1 MRAKDADGV
10 VSLNMRRTPQAI
22 VLAESLDRNIAI
34 GRNARPKKELSM
46 KMKLYEFGP
55 TRSIRVRWTLQEL
68 GVDFEPIR
76 VNLLAGE
83 NRRPEF
89 LKINPAGKLP
99 VLVDGDLVLT
109 ESVAI
114 VLYLADKYSNKG
126 LIPTDLKERAQV
138 NRWLL
143 FAATELEQP
152 LWRISRHTVLYPE
165 DQRLP
170 GDVTLASQEFRAMA
184 SVLEEHMQR
193 RQFVVGDSVTVADLV
208 TAYTLDWGNEDQL
221 LDGCPQLLAYMKR
234 MYARPNAP
242 PRIAEAFA
250 NINNP

>member
-1 MRAKDADGV
+1 
-10 VSLNMRRTPQAI
+10 
-22 VLAESLDRNIAI
+22 
-34 GRNARPKKELSM
+34 M

-68 GVDFEPIR
+68 GVDFEPVRI
-76 VNLLAGE
+76 NLVAGE
-83 NRRPEF
+83 HQRPEF
-89 LKINPAGKLP
+89 LEINPAGKIP

-114 VLYLADKYSNKG
+114 VLYLAEKYSNQG
-126 LIPTDLKERAQV
+126 LLPSGLDQRAQV

-152 LWRISRHTVLYPE
+152 LWRISRHTALYPE

-170 GDVTLASQEFRAMA
+170 GDVILASQEFKAMA

-193 RQFVVGDSVTVADLV
+193 RQFVVGDSVTVADFV
-208 TAYTLDWGNEDQL
+208 VAYTLDWANEDQL

-250 NINNP
+250 TIKP

>member
-1 MRAKDADGV
+1 M
-10 VSLNMRRTPQAI
+10 Q
-22 VLAESLDRNIAI
+22 
-34 GRNARPKKELSM
+34 
-46 KMKLYEFGP
+46 MKLYEFGP

-68 GVDFEPIR
+68 GVDFDPIR

-83 NRRPEF
+83 HQRPEF
-89 LKINPAGKLP
+89 LKINPAGKIP

-114 VLYLADKYSNKG
+114 VLYLAEKYSNKG

-152 LWRISRHTVLYPE
+152 LWRISRHTTLYPE
-165 DQRLP
+165 EQRLP
-170 GDVTLASQEFRAMA
+170 GDVILASGEFKDMA
-184 SVLEEHMQR
+184 SVLEKHMQG
-193 RQFVVGDSVTVADLV
+193 RQFVACDSVSVADFVLG
-208 TAYTLDWGNEDQL
+208 YTLNWGNEDKL
-221 LDGCPQLLAYMKR
+221 LNGCPQLLAYMKR
-234 MYARPNAP
+234 MYARPHAP

-250 NINNP
+250 AISSEQNSTRDDGTLN

>member
-1 MRAKDADGV
+1 
-10 VSLNMRRTPQAI
+10 
-22 VLAESLDRNIAI
+22 
-34 GRNARPKKELSM
+34 M

-76 VNLLAGE
+76 INLMAGE
-83 NRRPEF
+83 HQRPEF
-89 LKINPAGKLP
+89 LKINPAGKIP
-99 VLVDGDLVLT
+99 VLIDRDLVLT

-114 VLYLADKYSNKG
+114 VLYLAEKYSNKG
-126 LIPTDLKERAQV
+126 LLPVNLDQRAQV

-152 LWRISRHTVLYPE
+152 LWRISRHTLLYPQA
-165 DQRLP
+165 QRLP
-170 GDVTLASQEFRAMA
+170 GDVMIASREFKDMA
-184 SVLEEHMQR
+184 RVLEKHMQGR
-193 RQFVVGDSVTVADLV
+193 EYVVGDRVTVADFVL
-208 TAYTLDWGNEDQL
+208 AYTLDWGNEDKL
-221 LDGCPQLLAYMKR
+221 LGECPQLLAYMKR

-250 NINNP
+250 AISSEQNSAGAIGR

>member
-1 MRAKDADGV
+1 
-10 VSLNMRRTPQAI
+10 
-22 VLAESLDRNIAI
+22 
-34 GRNARPKKELSM
+34 
-46 KMKLYEFGP
+46 MKLYEFGP

-83 NRRPEF
+83 HQRPEF
-89 LKINPAGKLP
+89 LKINPAGKIP

-126 LIPTDLKERAQV
+126 LIPADLKERAQV

-152 LWRISRHTVLYPE
+152 LWRISRHTTLYPE
-165 DQRLP
+165 EQRLP
-170 GDVTLASQEFRAMA
+170 GDVILASQEFKDMA

-193 RQFVVGDSVTVADLV
+193 RQFVVGDSVTVADFV
-208 TAYTLDWGNEDQL
+208 MAYTLDWGNEDQL
-221 LDGCPQLLAYMKR
+221 LNSFPQLLAYMKR
-234 MYARPNAP
+234 MYTRPHAP

-250 NINNP
+250 AITS